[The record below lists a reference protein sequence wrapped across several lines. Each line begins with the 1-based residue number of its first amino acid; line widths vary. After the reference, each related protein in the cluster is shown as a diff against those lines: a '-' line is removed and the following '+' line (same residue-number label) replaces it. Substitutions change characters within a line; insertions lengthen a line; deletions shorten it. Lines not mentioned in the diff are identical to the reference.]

1 MSKSH
6 NALKEG
12 RVEKASRSEAWSYR
26 KKDSQLVRN
35 MELWGIL
42 IDTFAILNENLKS
55 EI

>member
-1 MSKSH
+1 MRLGH
-6 NALKEG
+6 I
-12 RVEKASRSEAWSYR
+12 V